1 MSVAGKRKPAA
12 EAQQAEDENTQQA
25 GNQIYL
31 PETQLSQTAA
41 LRQLMAS
48 MVQVGVSRRVL

>member
-1 MSVAGKRKPAA
+1 VVGKRKPAA

-41 LRQLMAS
+41 LRQRMAS